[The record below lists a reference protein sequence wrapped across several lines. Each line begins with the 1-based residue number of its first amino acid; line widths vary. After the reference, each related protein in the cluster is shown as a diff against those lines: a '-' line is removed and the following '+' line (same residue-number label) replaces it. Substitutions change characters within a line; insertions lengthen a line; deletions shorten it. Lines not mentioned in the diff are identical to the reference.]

1 MTRHDETQTTRTNDT
16 RTMGAPALLGGGPP
30 ARRPAAA
37 WRVAGRA
44 RAAGREA
51 VAAPG
56 HERADALRAVDDPAL
71 VLRGQ
76 ERADGPGRPAAQ
88 EAPQGRRAADGDL
101 RRAQAGDPY
110 AVRGAPKL

>member
-1 MTRHDETQTTRTNDT
+1 
-16 RTMGAPALLGGGPP
+16 MGEPTLLGGGPF

-37 WRVAGRA
+37 WRAPGGA
-44 RAAGREA
+44 RAARREA

-56 HERADALRAVDDPAL
+56 HEPADALRAVDDPAL

-88 EAPQGRRAADGDL
+88 EAPQGQRPADGNL

-110 AVRGAPKL
+110 AVRGAPELDVPAALRQSGGLG